1 MPARAARRRRGRDAK
16 AGRGADERRPLA
28 ASGPLSRPASRRG
41 RSGAAIREAVRMDAV
56 SGGVA
61 VTVHRQGNAFS
72 ANQYC
77 ASIVPAHRFGLD
89 TAAWMPP
96 LNPAGCRLAAEGSAA
111 PLAAPAA
118 HSGGDALDSAL
129 GGGGSRGRGA
139 CRIAGGGEGEGG
151 ESMPDAETSPLPPDE
166 PPAEI
171 SIEG

>member
-1 MPARAARRRRGRDAK
+1 MQRR
-16 AGRGADERRPLA
+16 GRGADERRPHA
-28 ASGPLSRPASRRG
+28 ANGPSSRPVSRRG
-41 RSGAAIREAVRMDAV
+41 RSGSARREAVRMDAV

-61 VTVHRQGNAFS
+61 VTGQREWNTAGAIQRYDDIA
-72 ANQYC
+72 
-77 ASIVPAHRFGLD
+77 PAHRLGLD

-96 LNPAGCRLAAEGSAA
+96 LKPAGCRLAAEGSAA
-111 PLAAPAA
+111 PLAAAAA

-129 GGGGSRGRGA
+129 GGGGSRGRGE

>member
-1 MPARAARRRRGRDAK
+1 MQRRGEARSRYTRSGPHGRGVRRCSRNRAVKGNTQPGISAARTPPRRTG
-16 AGRGADERRPLA
+16 
-28 ASGPLSRPASRRG
+28 S
-41 RSGAAIREAVRMDAV
+41 
-56 SGGVA
+56 
-61 VTVHRQGNAFS
+61 
-72 ANQYC
+72 
-77 ASIVPAHRFGLD
+77 GLD

-96 LNPAGCRLAAEGSAA
+96 LKSAGCRLAAEGSAA
-111 PLAAPAA
+111 PLAATAA

-166 PPAEI
+166 PPAET